1 MPVGLGA
8 PGQGRSQH
16 RCDGQVQAAVTGAHA
31 PGPQPAD
38 AMAGGQAIAG
48 SQAMAGGRHAARVP
62 GTAGASPAGLPGP
75 G

>member
-16 RCDGQVQAAVTGAHA
+16 RRGGQVQAPVTGAHA

-38 AMAGGQAIAG
+38 ATPGG
-48 SQAMAGGRHAARVP
+48 QAMAGAGHAARVP
-62 GTAGASPAGLPGP
+62 GTAGASRAGLPGP